1 MAPTSEQQNETSGT
15 PGAPDPHESFL
26 RLWMRHEPELRAYV
40 RACCPKAQEVDDVMQ
55 EVSVAALRKFS
66 TLDDHSAF
74 GAWACLIARYE
85 LLTARRRF
93 ARDRLV
99 LAEDIVELLAQEG
112 AQEISLRQQQLQA
125 LDQCIEKLP
134 RQRRELALAAYA
146 KDTTIR
152 EMAKQLKRTEGS
164 LYQLLARIR
173 QELRRCMEQNQAG
186 AES

>member
-1 MAPTSEQQNETSGT
+1 
-15 PGAPDPHESFL
+15 
-26 RLWMRHEPELRAYV
+26 
-40 RACCPKAQEVDDVMQ
+40 MQ

-85 LLTARRRF
+85 LLSARRRF

-99 LAEDIVELLAQEG
+99 LAADIVELLVEEG
-112 AQEISLRQQQLQA
+112 AEELPLRQRQLRA

-134 RQRRELALAAYA
+134 RERRELALAAYA
-146 KDTTIR
+146 KGTTIR
-152 EMAKQLKRTEGS
+152 EIAAQLGRTEGS

-173 QELRRCMEQNQAG
+173 SGLHRCMEQALAG
-186 AES
+186 AQL

>member
-1 MAPTSEQQNETSGT
+1 MAAISNQENDT
-15 PGAPDPHESFL
+15 PDPHETFL
-26 RLWMRHEPELRAYV
+26 RLWMQHEPELRAFV
-40 RACCPKAQEVDDVMQ
+40 RSCCPNAQEADDVMQ

-85 LLTARRRF
+85 LLSARRRF

-99 LAEDIVELLAQEG
+99 LAEDIIQLLADEG
-112 AQEISLRQQQLQA
+112 AEELPLRQRQLRA

-134 RQRRELALAAYA
+134 RERHELALAAYA
-146 KDTTIR
+146 QGATIR
-152 EMAKQLKRTEGS
+152 EIAAQLGRTEGS

-173 QELRRCMEQNQAG
+173 SGLHRCMEQALAG
-186 AES
+186 TES

>member
-1 MAPTSEQQNETSGT
+1 M
-15 PGAPDPHESFL
+15 
-26 RLWMRHEPELRAYV
+26 V
-40 RACCPKAQEVDDVMQ
+40 Q
-55 EVSVAALRKFS
+55 EVSIAALRKFS

-85 LLTARRRF
+85 LLSARRRF

-99 LAEDIVELLAQEG
+99 LAEDIVELLAKEG
-112 AQEISLRQQQLQA
+112 AEELPLRQRQLQA
-125 LDQCIEKLP
+125 LDHCIETLP

-152 EMAKQLKRTEGS
+152 ELAAQLKRTEGS

-173 QELRRCMEQNQAG
+173 QELRRCMEEILAG
-186 AES
+186 AAS

>member
-1 MAPTSEQQNETSGT
+1 MVTKSAQQDE
-15 PGAPDPHESFL
+15 APDPHEAFL
-26 RLWMRHEPELRAYV
+26 RLWMQHEPELRAFV
-40 RACCPKAQEVDDVMQ
+40 RSCCPNAQEVDDVMQ

-74 GAWACLIARYE
+74 GPWACLIARYE
-85 LLTARRRF
+85 LLAARRRF

-99 LAEDIVELLAQEG
+99 LAEDVLELLAEEG
-112 AQEISLRQQQLQA
+112 AEELPLRQRQLRA

-134 RQRRELALAAYA
+134 HQRRELALAAYA

-152 EMAKQLKRTEGS
+152 ELAAQLKRTEGS

-173 QELRRCMEQNQAG
+173 KELHRCMERALAG

>member
-1 MAPTSEQQNETSGT
+1 MSPIPNRENDI
-15 PGAPDPHESFL
+15 PNPHETFL
-26 RLWMRHEPELRAYV
+26 RLWIQHEPELRAFV
-40 RACCPKAQEVDDVMQ
+40 RSCCPNAQEVDDVMQ

-66 TLDDHSAF
+66 TLDDHAAF

-85 LLTARRRF
+85 LLSARRRF

-99 LAEDIVELLAQEG
+99 LAEDIIQLLADEG
-112 AQEISLRQQQLQA
+112 AEELPLRQRQLRA

-134 RQRRELALAAYA
+134 RERGELALAAYG

-152 EMAKQLKRTEGS
+152 EMARQLKRTEGS

-173 QELRRCMEQNQAG
+173 MELHRCMTLALAG
-186 AES
+186 GDS